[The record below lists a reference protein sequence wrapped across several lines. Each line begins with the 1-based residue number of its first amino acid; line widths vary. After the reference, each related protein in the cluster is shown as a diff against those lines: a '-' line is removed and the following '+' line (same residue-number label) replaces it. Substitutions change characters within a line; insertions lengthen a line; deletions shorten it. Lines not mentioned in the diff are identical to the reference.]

1 MISAFFIRN
10 PVFAGVLSIVIF
22 LVGLISM
29 FNLPIEQYPR
39 VLPPQ
44 IIVSTSYPG
53 ASADTIAKT
62 VAAPLEEQING
73 AKDMLY
79 MSSLAED
86 SGRLSINVFF
96 EVGTDPDQA
105 KIDVNNRVQAA
116 LAKMPEQVQRQGVV
130 VGERSPSILQ
140 FIMLQSPN
148 NTYDSIYLSNYALLN
163 LVETLKRVK
172 GVGDAM
178 IFGAKDYSIRV
189 WIDPSKLSKYSLATT
204 DVIAAIREQNNQYA
218 AGKVAAEPIA
228 NKQMYTYTIQTPS
241 RFENPTQFG
250 NIVIRANEDGSS
262 LKLKDVATIELGAS
276 DYSVTTR
283 LNDAPS
289 IPIGIFLQ
297 SGANSLETAD
307 AIKKALEESS
317 QFFPEDMTYSIPYD
331 STDFIT
337 ASINEV
343 VKTFIE
349 ALILVI
355 LIIFLFLQSWRA
367 TIIPLIAVPVSIIGA
382 FAGMYALGFS
392 INLLTLFGLVLAI
405 GIVVDDA
412 IIVIENIERHMDEG
426 KTPKEAA
433 FIAMREVTGAL
444 IAIILVLSAVF
455 VPVAFMGG
463 LSGEMYRQFA
473 ITIVISVIISGFVA
487 LTLTPSLCVR
497 ILKNKKHEPKGF
509 FKWFNDM
516 FNKAT
521 QGYSFLVKKSIRF
534 ALISILLYV
543 GLLFV
548 SFDMFKSMK
557 TGLVPDEDQG
567 TIFVFGFNP
576 PGYSMSKS
584 LELSEETNKIILE
597 DPNVENVITLA
608 GYDFTTSATRSH
620 TVATIIKLK
629 DWSER
634 PNPDQDAQALLKKF
648 SQQLMGTSEGFSVA
662 VVPPPIMGMSVTGGF
677 DMYVQDRTGGKIED
691 LGNLVNEIIAKAN
704 QRPELMGVRT
714 ALAANIPQFKIDIDI
729 EKVKSKGVDLN
740 DIYSTINATFGSFYV
755 NDFSLQGRTYRV
767 NVQAIDEYR
776 NNIEDLQNVFVRSNN
791 GELLPINSFINYKKI
806 VGADIIERFNLF
818 QSAKVSG
825 QPAAGYS
832 SGDSLRAIEEVAN
845 EVLPE
850 GYTIAWTG
858 TAYQEKQI
866 GGSSAQA
873 FIFGI
878 IFLFLIL
885 CALYEK
891 WLLPLSVVLAVPFAI
906 FGAILATNLRGLD
919 NNIYFQIGLLVL
931 AGLAAK
937 NAILI
942 VEFALQKRREGYNLI
957 DAAIEAAKVR
967 LRPIVMTSLA
977 FTVGVL
983 PLAIS
988 SGAGAASKHSIGTG
1002 VVGGMLTAT
1011 FIAILF
1017 IPLFYVLI
1025 SRLSKEKEGSI
1036 AEELKKEEEEEEN
1049 NKEY

>member
-1 MISAFFIRN
+1 MISSFFIKR

-22 LVGLISM
+22 LTGLIAM

-44 IIVSTSYPG
+44 IIVSTTYPG

-73 AKDMLY
+73 AKNMLY
-79 MSSLAED
+79 MNSVAED

-96 EVGTDPDQA
+96 EVGTDPDSA

-130 VGERSPSILQ
+130 VGERSPSILM

-163 LVETLKRVK
+163 LVESLKRVN
-172 GVGDAM
+172 GVGDAR
-178 IFGAKDYSIRV
+178 IFGAKDYSIRI
-189 WIDPSKLSKYSLATT
+189 WMDPLKLSKYALATT
-204 DVIAAIREQNNQYA
+204 DVIAAIKEQNNQYS

-228 NKQMYTYTIQTPS
+228 NKQMYTYTIQTPK
-241 RFENPTQFG
+241 RFEDPDQFG
-250 NIVIRANEDGSS
+250 DIVIRANEDGSS
-262 LKLKDVATIELGAS
+262 LKLKDIATIELGAS
-276 DYSVTTR
+276 DYSVQTR
-283 LNDAPS
+283 LNNAAS

-297 SGANSLETAD
+297 SGANSLETAN
-307 AIKKALEESS
+307 AISKALEEAS
-317 QFFPEDMTYSIPYD
+317 QNFPEDMTYSIPYD
-331 STDFIT
+331 STKFIS
-337 ASINEV
+337 ASIYEV
-343 VKTFIE
+343 VKTFAE

-367 TIIPLIAVPVSIIGA
+367 TIIPFVAVPVSIVGA

-412 IIVIENIERHMDEG
+412 IIVIENIERHMEEG
-426 KTPKEAA
+426 HTPKEAA

-444 IAIILVLSAVF
+444 IAIILVLSAIF
-455 VPVAFMGG
+455 IPVAFMGG

-473 ITIVISVIISGFVA
+473 ITIVISVLISGFVA
-487 LTLTPSLCVR
+487 LTLTPALCVK
-497 ILKNKKHEPKGF
+497 ILKNRRHEPKGF
-509 FKWFNDM
+509 FKWFNTM
-516 FNKAT
+516 FEKAT
-521 QGYSFLVKKSIRF
+521 QGYSFIVKKTIRF
-534 ALISILLYV
+534 SLISILLYV

-548 SFDMFKSMK
+548 SYDMFKSMK
-557 TGLVPDEDQG
+557 TGLLPDEDQG

-576 PGYSMSKS
+576 PGYSLSKS
-584 LELSEETNKIILE
+584 IELSEEINGIISK
-597 DPNVENVITLA
+597 DPSVANIITLA
-608 GYDFTTSATRSH
+608 GYDFTTSAQRSH

-629 DWSER
+629 DWDER
-634 PNPDQDAQALLKKF
+634 PNPEQEAQALLQKF
-648 SQQLMGTSEGFSVA
+648 SKQLMATSEGFSFA

-677 DMYVQDRTGGKIED
+677 DMYVQDRTGGSIE
-691 LGNLVNEIIAKAN
+691 NLSNVVAQIIQKA
-704 QRPELMGVRT
+704 QTRPELMGVRT
-714 ALAANIPQFKIDIDI
+714 ALAANIPQFKVDVDI
-729 EKVKSKGVDLN
+729 EKAKAKGVSIN
-740 DIYSTINATFGSFYV
+740 DIYSTINATFGSYYV
-755 NDFSLQGRTYRV
+755 NDFSLYGRTYRV
-767 NVQAIDEYR
+767 NLQATDEYR
-776 NNIEDLQNVFVRSNN
+776 NNIDDFQKVFVRSSS
-791 GELLPINSFINYKKI
+791 GELLPIDSFVSYKKV

-818 QSAKVSG
+818 QAAKVSG
-825 QPAAGYS
+825 QPAPGYS
-832 SGDSLRAIEEVAN
+832 SGDALNAIEEVAN
-845 EVLPE
+845 EILPE
-850 GYTIAWTG
+850 GYTISWTG

-873 FIFGI
+873 FIFGVV
-878 IFLFLIL
+878 FLFLIL
-885 CALYEK
+885 CALYER
-891 WLLPLSVVLAVPFAI
+891 WLLPISVVMAVPFAI
-906 FGAILATNLRGLD
+906 FGAILATNLRALD

-942 VEFALQKRREGYNLI
+942 VEFALQKQKEGYTLV
-957 DAAIEAAKVR
+957 DAALEAAKVR
-967 LRPIVMTSLA
+967 LRPIIMTSLA

-1002 VVGGMLTAT
+1002 VIGGMLTAT

-1025 SRLSKEKEGSI
+1025 SKLGKNQEP
-1036 AEELKKEEEEEEN
+1036 
-1049 NKEY
+1049 NKVE

>member
-44 IIVSTSYPG
+44 MIVSTFYPG
-53 ASADTIAKT
+53 ASADTLAKT

-73 AKDMLY
+73 AKNMLY
-79 MSSLAED
+79 INSVAED

-96 EVGTDPDQA
+96 EVGTDPDSA

-148 NTYDSIYLSNYALLN
+148 NTYDSIFLSNYGLLN
-163 LVETLKRVK
+163 LVETLKRVN
-172 GVGDAM
+172 GVGDAI
-178 IFGAKDYSIRV
+178 IFGAKDYSIRI

-204 DVIAAIREQNNQYA
+204 DVISAIKEQNNQYA

-228 NKQMYTYTIQTPS
+228 QKQMYTYTIQTPS
-241 RFENPTQFG
+241 RFDNPTQFG
-250 NIVIRANEDGSS
+250 NIIIRANEDGSS
-262 LKLKDVATIELGAS
+262 LKLKDVAHIELGAA
-276 DYSVTTR
+276 DYSVVPR
-283 LNDAPS
+283 LNGSPS
-289 IPIGIFLQ
+289 APIGIFLQ
-297 SGANSLETAD
+297 SGANALETAD
-307 AIKKALEESS
+307 AIKRALEEASKN
-317 QFFPEDMTYSIPYD
+317 FPEDMTYSIPFD
-331 STDFIT
+331 STDFIS
-337 ASINEV
+337 ASISGV
-343 VKTFIE
+343 ITTFIE

-355 LIIFLFLQSWRA
+355 LIIFLFLQNWRA
-367 TIIPLIAVPVSIIGA
+367 TIIPLIAVPVSIVGA

-412 IIVIENIERHMDEG
+412 IIVIENIERHMEEG

-433 FIAMREVTGAL
+433 FIAMKEVTGAI
-444 IAIILVLSAVF
+444 IAIILVLSAIF

-463 LSGEMYRQFA
+463 LTGEMYRQFA

-487 LTLTPSLCVR
+487 LTLTPTLCVR
-497 ILKNKKHEPKGF
+497 ILRNKRHEPKGF
-509 FKWFNDM
+509 FRWFNNM
-516 FNKAT
+516 FHKAT
-521 QGYSFLVKKSIRF
+521 ANYSLLVQRSIRF

-543 GLLFV
+543 GLV
-548 SFDMFKSMK
+548 AISFSMFKSMK

-567 TIFVFGFNP
+567 TIFIFGFNP
-576 PGYSMSKS
+576 PGYSLSKS
-584 LELSEETNKIILE
+584 IELSDEILKIATS
-597 DPNVENVITLA
+597 DPNVNDIITLA
-608 GYDFTTSATRSH
+608 GYDFTTSALRTH
-620 TVATIIKLK
+620 TVATIINLN
-629 DWSER
+629 DWSKR
-634 PNPDQDAQALLKKF
+634 PDHEQHAMSILSRLSK
-648 SQQLMGTSEGFSVA
+648 QLMQTSEGFAFA
-662 VVPPPIMGMSVTGGF
+662 VVPPPIIGMSLAGGF
-677 DMYVQDRTGGKIED
+677 DMYVQDRTGGSVENLGKI
-691 LGNLVNEIIAKAN
+691 VNEILAKAN

-714 ALAANIPQFKIDIDI
+714 ALATNIPQFKIDIDI
-729 EKVKSKGVDLN
+729 EKVKSKSINLN
-740 DIYSTINATFGSFYV
+740 DIYSTINATFGNFYV
-755 NDFSLQGRTYRV
+755 NDFSLQGRTYKV
-767 NVQAIDEYR
+767 NVQARDEYR
-776 NNIEDLQNVFVRSNN
+776 NNIENLQNIFVRANN
-791 GELLPINSFINYKKI
+791 GELLPINSFITYKKI
-806 VGADIIERFNLF
+806 VGADIVERFNLF
-818 QSAKVSG
+818 QAAKVSG
-825 QPAAGYS
+825 QPAMGYS
-832 SGDSLRAIEEVAN
+832 SGDALRAIEEVAN

-942 VEFALQKRREGYNLI
+942 VEFALQKRREGYSLI
-957 DAAIEAAKVR
+957 DAAIEASKVR
-967 LRPIVMTSLA
+967 LRPIIMTSLA
-977 FTVGVL
+977 FTFGVL
-983 PLAIS
+983 PLAIAN
-988 SGAGAASKHSIGTG
+988 GAGAASKHAIGTG

-1011 FIAILF
+1011 FMAIFF

-1025 SRLSKEKEGSI
+1025 SRLSREKEGNI
-1036 AEELKKEEEEEEN
+1036 AEDLRKEEIEN